1 MNVSTDIDLNLPFT
15 RMLIMKKNMLAA
27 LIAGTF
33 VVACSDG
40 SGLSSKSIQV
50 FDGPVWYA
58 NVFADCGAGEI
69 DLGQTDINGTVRST
83 DFVIINTPELCEFT
97 ATGTEAIGASI
108 GASID
113 TSNNKLMPKISYV
126 IPRGLLKVGD
136 SITLSPLTTLIA
148 KQIEANTANNI
159 TGISVSDVA
168 TEVVTALYPGLIN
181 ATDVNAL
188 DMARDME
195 GTITKLKAAYPNSVP
210 LVTATNN
217 AASDVLTY
225 SQDPTTP
232 LDLVTVIATTK
243 VAAKSF
249 VAANPSYPNVVDDSS
264 VVIVGTFNVQAAVE
278 AIEDDPDAEIASTVT
293 TTRIADLPVEPE
305 EPVATGATGTAG

>member
-1 MNVSTDIDLNLPFT
+1 
-15 RMLIMKKNMLAA
+15 
-27 LIAGTF
+27 
-33 VVACSDG
+33 CSDG

-50 FDGPVWYA
+50 FDGPVQ
-58 NVFADCGAGEI
+58 FADVVANCGGEDL
-69 DLGQTDINGTVRST
+69 DLGRT
-83 DFVIINTPELCEFT
+83 DFNGRVSSTNLTIINTPDLCTFT
-97 ATGTEAIGASI
+97 AKGNPESI
-108 GASID
+108 DTSID

-210 LVTATNN
+210 LVIATNN
-217 AASDVLTY
+217 VTSDVLVY
-225 SQDPTTP
+225 SQTTVVG
-232 LDLVTVIATTK
+232 LADIIKTSTK
-243 VAAKSF
+243 VAEQVISVNDDYPIVSTDSTKIKVASF
-249 VAANPSYPNVVDDSS
+249 DVEDAVL
-264 VVIVGTFNVQAAVE
+264 AVE
-278 AIEDDPDAEIASTVT
+278 NSTAIAVSI
-293 TTRIADLPVEPE
+293 VENDIPE

>member
-15 RMLIMKKNMLAA
+15 RMLIMKRNMLAA
-27 LIAGTF
+27 LIAVTF

-40 SGLSSKSIQV
+40 SGLPSKSIQV
-50 FDGPVWYA
+50 FDGPVQ
-58 NVFADCGAGEI
+58 FADVVANCGGEDL
-69 DLGQTDINGTVRST
+69 DLGRT
-83 DFVIINTPELCEFT
+83 DFNGRVSSTNLTIIYTPDLCTFT
-97 ATGTEAIGASI
+97 AKGNPE
-108 GASID
+108 SID
-113 TSNNKLMPKISYV
+113 TSNNKPMRKISYV
-126 IPRGLLKVGD
+126 IPKGLLKAGD
-136 SITLSPLTTLIA
+136 SITLGPLTTLIA

-210 LVTATNN
+210 LVIATNN
-217 AASDVLTY
+217 VTSDVLVY
-225 SQDPTTP
+225 SQTTVVG
-232 LDLVTVIATTK
+232 LADIIKTSTK
-243 VAAKSF
+243 VAEQVISVNDDYPIVSTDSTKIKVASF
-249 VAANPSYPNVVDDSS
+249 DVED
-264 VVIVGTFNVQAAVE
+264 AVL
-278 AIEDDPDAEIASTVT
+278 AVKNSTPIAVSTVEND
-293 TTRIADLPVEPE
+293 IPE

>member
-1 MNVSTDIDLNLPFT
+1 MNVSTEIDLNLPFI
-15 RMLIMKKNMLAA
+15 RMLIMKKNMLAV

-33 VVACSDG
+33 LVACSDG

-50 FDGPVWYA
+50 FDGPVQ
-58 NVFADCGAGEI
+58 FADVVANCGGEDL
-69 DLGQTDINGTVRST
+69 DLGRTDFNGTVRST

-210 LVTATNN
+210 LVIATNN
-217 AASDVLTY
+217 VTSDVLVY
-225 SQDPTTP
+225 SQTTVVG
-232 LDLVTVIATTK
+232 LADIIKTSTK
-243 VAAKSF
+243 VAEQVISVNDDYPIVSTDSTKIKVASF
-249 VAANPSYPNVVDDSS
+249 D
-264 VVIVGTFNVQAAVE
+264 VGDAVLAVE
-278 AIEDDPDAEIASTVT
+278 NSTAIAVSI
-293 TTRIADLPVEPE
+293 VENDIPE

>member
-1 MNVSTDIDLNLPFT
+1 MNVSTEIDLNLPFI
-15 RMLIMKKNMLAA
+15 RMLIMKKNMLAV

-33 VVACSDG
+33 LVACSDG

-50 FDGPVWYA
+50 FDGPVQ
-58 NVFADCGAGEI
+58 FADVVANCGGEDL
-69 DLGQTDINGTVRST
+69 DLGRTDFNGTVRST

-168 TEVVTALYPGLIN
+168 TEV
-181 ATDVNAL
+181 DAL

-210 LVTATNN
+210 LVIATNN
-217 AASDVLTY
+217 VTSDVLVY
-225 SQDPTTP
+225 SQTTVVG
-232 LDLVTVIATTK
+232 LADIIKTSTK
-243 VAAKSF
+243 VAEQVISVNDDYPIVSTDSTKIKVASF
-249 VAANPSYPNVVDDSS
+249 DVEDAVL
-264 VVIVGTFNVQAAVE
+264 AVE
-278 AIEDDPDAEIASTVT
+278 NSTAIAVSI
-293 TTRIADLPVEPE
+293 VENDIPE

>member
-1 MNVSTDIDLNLPFT
+1 MNVSTEIDLNLPFI
-15 RMLIMKKNMLAA
+15 RMLIMKKNMLAV

-33 VVACSDG
+33 LVACSDG

-50 FDGPVWYA
+50 FDGPVQ
-58 NVFADCGAGEI
+58 FADVVANCGGEDL
-69 DLGQTDINGTVRST
+69 DLGRT
-83 DFVIINTPELCEFT
+83 DFNGRVSSTNLTIIYTPDLCTFT
-97 ATGTEAIGASI
+97 AKGNPE
-108 GASID
+108 SID
-113 TSNNKLMPKISYV
+113 TSNNKPMRKISYV
-126 IPRGLLKVGD
+126 IPKGLLKAGD
-136 SITLSPLTTLIA
+136 SITLGPLTTLIA

-278 AIEDDPDAEIASTVT
+278 AIEDDPDAEIASTVI